1 MKTELKEKAP
11 KLRPLT
17 FKGIPEN
24 LIWQLKSKA
33 AEKHMTLTAFVIQAL
48 ERAVGEEKK

>member
-1 MKTELKEKAP
+1 MTTKTKEP
-11 KLRPLT
+11 KLKPLT
-17 FKGIPEN
+17 FKGIPED

-33 AEKHMTLTAFVIQAL
+33 AAQHMTLTAFVIQTL